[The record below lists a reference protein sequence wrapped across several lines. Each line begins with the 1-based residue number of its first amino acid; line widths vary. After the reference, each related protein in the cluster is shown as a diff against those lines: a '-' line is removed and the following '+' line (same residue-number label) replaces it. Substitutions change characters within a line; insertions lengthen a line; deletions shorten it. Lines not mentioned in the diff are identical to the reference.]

1 MASKVAPDI
10 GFPLLNDWKKRT
22 CRVFNRQAAHIGRIA
37 MIMIRVAF
45 ALLAI
50 AALAAIDARPAA
62 AEIYRPWCV
71 QYSGGSGNNGLTCA
85 FTSFEQCMM
94 TGGPGTGGACV
105 QNPWY
110 VWYGEHGRGG
120 DDRRR
125 PRQR

>member
-1 MASKVAPDI
+1 
-10 GFPLLNDWKKRT
+10 
-22 CRVFNRQAAHIGRIA
+22 

-105 QNPWY
+105 QIP
-110 VWYGEHGRGG
+110 VRLVRGAWT
-120 DDRRR
+120 RRR
-125 PRQR
+125 RSPPAQAAVKRP